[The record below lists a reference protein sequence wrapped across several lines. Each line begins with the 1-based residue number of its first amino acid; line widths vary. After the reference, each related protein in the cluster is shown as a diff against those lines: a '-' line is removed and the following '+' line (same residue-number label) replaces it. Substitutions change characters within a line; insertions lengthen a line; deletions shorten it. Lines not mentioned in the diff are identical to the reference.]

1 MNNTKDMT
9 KGSPWKIIIL
19 FAIPIFFSQL
29 FQQLYNAIDS
39 LIVGNFLG
47 KESLAAVA
55 SSGNLIHLFTSFF
68 TGTALGGGVIIARY
82 FGSKRIS
89 DMNKAIHTSIA
100 FGLICCVFVTTIG
113 ILFAPTVLRWMGTTE
128 DVLPKSVSYFR
139 FYFAGISGMIMYNIF
154 NGILQAVGNSKRPLL
169 YLIISSAINIIL
181 DLIFVAWFRWDVW
194 AAALATSISQI
205 TSSILCLMFLM
216 KKGTV
221 YQVELCRI
229 RIDKYILK
237 DILKYGLPSGI
248 QNSVIGLA
256 NVIIQSNINSFGT
269 NAMAGCGSY
278 AKVEGFAFLPITCFT
293 MAISTFV
300 GQNLGANEYDRAK
313 KGSRFGIFT
322 SIILAEI
329 IGVLQ
334 YIFAPQLIALF
345 NDDPGVVEIGTLQCR
360 TICLFY
366 CLLAFSHCIASVCR
380 GAGKAIV
387 PMLIMLIVWCGIR
400 ITYITI
406 IMKIVHEI
414 KYVFLAY
421 PLTWGISTI
430 IYFIYYFCC
439 DWVHGFEKRKNILK
453 RV

>member
-169 YLIISSAINIIL
+169 YL
-181 DLIFVAWFRWDVW
+181 
-194 AAALATSISQI
+194 
-205 TSSILCLMFLM
+205 
-216 KKGTV
+216 
-221 YQVELCRI
+221 
-229 RIDKYILK
+229 
-237 DILKYGLPSGI
+237 
-248 QNSVIGLA
+248 
-256 NVIIQSNINSFGT
+256 NINFVKF
-269 NAMAGCGSY
+269 MAG
-278 AKVEGFAFLPITCFT
+278 
-293 MAISTFV
+293 
-300 GQNLGANEYDRAK
+300 
-313 KGSRFGIFT
+313 
-322 SIILAEI
+322 
-329 IGVLQ
+329 
-334 YIFAPQLIALF
+334 
-345 NDDPGVVEIGTLQCR
+345 
-360 TICLFY
+360 
-366 CLLAFSHCIASVCR
+366 
-380 GAGKAIV
+380 
-387 PMLIMLIVWCGIR
+387 
-400 ITYITI
+400 
-406 IMKIVHEI
+406 
-414 KYVFLAY
+414 
-421 PLTWGISTI
+421 
-430 IYFIYYFCC
+430 
-439 DWVHGFEKRKNILK
+439 
-453 RV
+453 